1 MAHDVLELYLR
12 KGVGIKG
19 AIFKVRKAMYRNET
33 HGHYTV

>member
-19 AIFKVRKAMYRNET
+19 AIFKVRKSHVQE
-33 HGHYTV
+33 